1 MKIEHYYRVF
11 EPRSTVIDPREGL
24 IVHLSE
30 LNRISTPHLP
40 IFHQEGRDGIEGI
53 EGTICYNA
61 DYSEFCIFGYNKI
74 FKSSLC
80 KYLHELKIKY
90 KSGGY
95 PREHFREN
103 GVRKKR
109 FTFGDETIEINWD
122 EYEFDEIKEK
132 R

>member
-1 MKIEHYYRVF
+1 MKIEHCYRVF
-11 EPRSTVIDPREGL
+11 VPKSTKIDPREGL

-30 LNRISTPHLP
+30 LNRIYTPHLP
-40 IFHQEGRDGIEGI
+40 ILYQDGRDGIEGI
-53 EGTICYNA
+53 EGTICYNG
-61 DYSEFCIFGYNKI
+61 DYSEFYIFGYNKI

-90 KSGGY
+90 KSRGY
-95 PREHFREN
+95 PREHFGEN

-109 FTFGDETIEINWD
+109 FIFGDEIIEIVWD